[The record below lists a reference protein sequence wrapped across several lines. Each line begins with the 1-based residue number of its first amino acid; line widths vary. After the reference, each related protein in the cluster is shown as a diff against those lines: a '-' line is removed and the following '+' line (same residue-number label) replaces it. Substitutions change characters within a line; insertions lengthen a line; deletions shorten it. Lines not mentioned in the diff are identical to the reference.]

1 MATKVLAPAKLNLVL
16 KVLAKRPDG
25 YHELFTIFQKVTLF
39 DELILAL
46 TPEKEIILETQGEV
60 PTGED
65 NLCVRAAKLYQ
76 ARTNKIFGLKIRLTK
91 KIPMAAGL
99 GGGSSD
105 AAAVLKFLNQH
116 FGALSQEELM
126 ALGRRLGADVPFFL
140 SPYSTAL
147 GRGIG
152 EILSPWP
159 TFPAWY
165 VVVCPEVQIS
175 TAWAY
180 QNLRLTTPCEL
191 PNYEPDQP
199 LWHQG
204 LVNDFEPLIFAAYP
218 EIGRWKRR
226 LKELGAKEA
235 LLSGSGAS
243 VFGVFEALEEAKKAY
258 LNLKDEG
265 VKIFLVTNH
274 IPAKGGE

>member
-1 MATKVLAPAKLNLVL
+1 MATKVFAPAKLNLVL
-16 KVLAKRPDG
+16 KILAKRPDG

-46 TPEKEIILETQGEV
+46 SPEKKIALETTGEV

-76 ARTNKIFGLKIRLTK
+76 ARTGKIFGLQIRLTK

-165 VVVCPEVQIS
+165 VVVCPEVRIA

-180 QNLRLTTPCEL
+180 QNLRLTTPSEL
-191 PNYEPDQP
+191 PNYVPDQP

-204 LVNDFEPLIFAAYP
+204 LVNDFEPLIFAVYP

-243 VFGVFEALEEAKKAY
+243 VFGVFETLEEAEKVY
-258 LNLKDEG
+258 LSLKDEG
-265 VKIFLVTNH
+265 VRVFLVTNY
-274 IPAKGGE
+274 IPAEGGE

>member
-39 DELILAL
+39 DELILA
-46 TPEKEIILETQGEV
+46 PSPGKEITLETRGEV

-165 VVVCPEVQIS
+165 VVVCPEVRIS

-258 LNLKDEG
+258 LSLKDEG